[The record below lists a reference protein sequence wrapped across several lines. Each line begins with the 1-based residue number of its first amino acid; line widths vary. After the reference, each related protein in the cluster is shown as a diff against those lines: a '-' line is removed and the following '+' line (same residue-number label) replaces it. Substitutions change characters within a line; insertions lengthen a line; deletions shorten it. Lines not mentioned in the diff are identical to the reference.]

1 MSQKD
6 KKEAGGW
13 SWPPLG
19 PGTGLPIV
27 AGEPLSV
34 RGPMPATRLYL
45 LITGAWLLL
54 AVVALFVVLQVVALL
69 LALLGLLFGH
79 APPGTLI

>member
-1 MSQKD
+1 MSKKD
-6 KKEAGGW
+6 RKEGGW
-13 SWPPLG
+13 SWPALG

-27 AGEPLSV
+27 AGEPRSV
-34 RGPMPATRLYL
+34 SGPMPATNLYL

-54 AVVALFVVLQVVALL
+54 AVVGLFVFLQVVALL

-79 APPGTLI
+79 HSPPGTLI